1 MTGGAR
7 VAVVT
12 GGANG
17 IGLACVRRL
26 SDDGFTVVVADTDAE
41 AGARVTAEIPR
52 AEFVASDVRV
62 RQDVDRV
69 VGTALEIGRG
79 RLHALVNNAGQTARV
94 RFADSDE
101 TTWRRLHDVNLH
113 SVFSF
118 THACLAGL
126 TAGRGAVVSVA
137 SVAGL
142 VGAEDLSAYS
152 SAKAGIIA
160 LTRSLALEHGDVIR
174 FNAVCP
180 GQIATRMMARVQAD
194 DELRAAVTAQIPA
207 GRLGRPEEVAGV
219 VAWLL
224 SDGAGYVNGVAIAV
238 DGGESAG
245 FRRPKP
251 AAAVRRRG

>member
-1 MTGGAR
+1 M
-7 VAVVT
+7 AVVT

-41 AGARVTAEIPR
+41 AGVRVAAEIPR
-52 AEFVASDVRV
+52 AEFVACDVRV
-62 RQDVDRV
+62 RQDIDRV
-69 VGTALEIGRG
+69 AGTALEIGRG

-126 TAGRGAVVSVA
+126 TAGRGSVVSVA

-152 SAKAGIIA
+152 STKAGIIA
-160 LTRSLALEHGDVIR
+160 LTRSLALEHGEVIR

-180 GQIATRMMARVQAD
+180 GQIATRMMSRVQTD
-194 DELRAAVTAQIPA
+194 DDLRAAVTAQIPA
-207 GRLGRPEEVAGV
+207 GRLGRPEEVADV

-245 FRRPKP
+245 FRRLKP
-251 AAAVRRRG
+251 GVAVHDHTPAR